1 MIQNISSLL
10 PQPVYG
16 FEKSSRTATPASK
29 QAGSVLPAGGS
40 VDSTN
45 AKNSRASPTQ
55 QLTPEEQQIAQQ
67 LQRTDRNVRAH
78 EQAHLSVGADL
89 VRGGPTYSYQTG
101 PDNQRYAVGGEVS
114 IDASPA
120 RTPEATIPKAQ
131 HIRATA
137 LAPSDPSSQ
146 DQSVAAAASMMEVNA
161 QIELDV
167 QRRDEAVAEAATET
181 TLPTVTNADQG
192 SAGFYWGVEQAGA
205 DKSRVGG
212 YLDSFA

>member
-16 FEKSSRTATPASK
+16 FEKSSRTATSASK
-29 QAGSVLPAGGS
+29 QAGLDSPAGGS
-40 VDSTN
+40 VD
-45 AKNSRASPTQ
+45 AKNDKSSNASSIQ
-55 QLTPEEQQIAQQ
+55 ELTPEEQQIVLQ
-67 LQRTDRNVRAH
+67 LQQTDRKVRAH

-89 VRGGPTYSYQTG
+89 VRGGPSYSYETG
-101 PDNQRYAVGGEVS
+101 PDNNRYAVGGEVS

-137 LAPSDPSSQ
+137 LAPADPSSQ
-146 DQSVAAAASMMEVNA
+146 DQSVAAQASIMEANA
-161 QIELDV
+161 RAELAV
-167 QRRDEAVAEAATET
+167 QRRDEAAAEAET
-181 TLPTVTNADQG
+181 KTTSPAAANADQG
-192 SAGFYWGVEQAGA
+192 NAGFYRRVEQASVSR
-205 DKSRVGG
+205 SRVGG